1 MVVMGMVVVVV
12 VMMTQ
17 ARLHV
22 SGELHLGHGEG
33 HLVRAE
39 GRAGGHVVAPELKH
53 SRSGADCAFIGELGA
68 F

>member
-1 MVVMGMVVVVV
+1 MVVVMG
-12 VMMTQ
+12 VMMMMVTQ

-22 SGELHLGHGEG
+22 SGELDLGHGEG

-39 GRAGGHVVAPELKH
+39 GCAGRHLVAPELKH
-53 SRSGADCAFIGELGA
+53 SRCGADGALVGELGT